1 MKALLLITRPLA
13 PLAALPAGEMDR
25 VELEVKQTGAEIPPL
40 LFGHNRKQTRG
51 AQGGRCGTRSRMTQ
65 LCGACSVYAACTTL
79 DVPLIIR

>member
-40 LFGHNRKQTRG
+40 LFGHNLEHTRR
-51 AQGGRCGTRSRMTQ
+51 A
-65 LCGACSVYAACTTL
+65 
-79 DVPLIIR
+79 